1 MTKSYK
7 TPFELPK
14 GLDWELLLILMEECD
29 EVSQRSSKAQRFGA
43 REVQSGQDLDNVQRL
58 SMEIGDLLHVVDLL
72 RERGLVED
80 EWVEKG
86 KKHKARQLAKYLQ
99 SQ

>member
-1 MTKSYK
+1 MTKAYK
-7 TPFELPK
+7 TPCERPE

-80 EWVEKG
+80 EWVEEG
-86 KKHKARQLAKYLQ
+86 KRHKAKQLAKYLQ
-99 SQ
+99 NK